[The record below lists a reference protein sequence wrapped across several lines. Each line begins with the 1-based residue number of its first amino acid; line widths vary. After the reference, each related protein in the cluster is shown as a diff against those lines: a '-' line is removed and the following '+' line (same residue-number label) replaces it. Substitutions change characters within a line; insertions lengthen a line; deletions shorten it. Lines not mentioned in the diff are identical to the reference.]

1 MSGPAPDPLALRR
14 DRPGDKATWKHL
26 PAAGRPGPAP
36 DWPLIRP
43 TKREKALWAA
53 EWARPQAIMWEANG
67 QAIEV
72 ALYVRTFARAETPG
86 APVDCR
92 RLVKQL
98 MDGLGISATGL
109 RTNRWIIEHE
119 PVEHRSPRDVSD
131 AAPTPDKE
139 RFLRVV
145 RDAG

>member
-1 MSGPAPDPLALRR
+1 VSGPPPDPNALRR
-14 DRPGDKATWKHL
+14 DRRDDRAQWVHL

-36 DWPLIRP
+36 AWPLIRP

-53 EWARPQAIMWEANG
+53 EWARPQAIMWERNG

-72 ALYVRTFARAETPG
+72 ALYVRTFARAEAPG

-92 RLVKQL
+92 RLVRQF
-98 MDGLGISATGL
+98 MDGLGITGVGL
-109 RTNRWIIEHE
+109 RTARWVIEDE
-119 PVEHRSPRDVSD
+119 AAEQRPPREASNEAH
-131 AAPTPDKE
+131 AAKA

-145 RDAG
+145 QDAG